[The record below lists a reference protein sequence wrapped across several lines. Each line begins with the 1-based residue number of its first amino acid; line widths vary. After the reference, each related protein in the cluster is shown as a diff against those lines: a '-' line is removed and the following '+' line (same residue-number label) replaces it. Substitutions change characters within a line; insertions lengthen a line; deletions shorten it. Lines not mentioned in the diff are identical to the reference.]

1 MFFFRK
7 KELLEIESKIDTVIE
22 QQVLSTKKYEEII
35 IHLSQIEN
43 KINALEIGIYNSFD
57 RMAQSVQENT
67 SALSM
72 EIANFRDCIKN
83 LSKTVH
89 TLSEDNKEATLTK
102 IQSVIDELTVVK
114 NAAHTLSEA
123 NKEET
128 LTKIQSV
135 IDELAVVKT
144 AALNGQIEKTT
155 EIIEVINRLDDQ
167 LQQSVNKDGN
177 VSREKISAL
186 NGELISRLDMLDS
199 SLRLL
204 LLNSVMEQIKE

>member
-7 KELLEIESKIDTVIE
+7 KELLEIESKIDAVIE
-22 QQVLSTKKYEEII
+22 QQVVSTKKYEEII

-43 KINALEIGIYNSFD
+43 KINALETGIYNSFD

-72 EIANFRDCIKN
+72 QIANFRNSIKN
-83 LSKTVH
+83 LSETVH
-89 TLSEDNKEATLTK
+89 TLSEDNKEK
-102 IQSVIDELTVVK
+102 
-114 NAAHTLSEA
+114 
-123 NKEET
+123 T

-155 EIIEVINRLDDQ
+155 EIIEVINRLYDQ